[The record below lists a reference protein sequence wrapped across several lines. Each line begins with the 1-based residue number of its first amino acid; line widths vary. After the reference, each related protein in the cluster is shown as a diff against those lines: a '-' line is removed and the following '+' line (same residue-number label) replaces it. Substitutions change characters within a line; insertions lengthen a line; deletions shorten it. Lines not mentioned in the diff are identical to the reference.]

1 MFARRNRRPKSAES
15 LKAWECLDGGDLPGA
30 IRQLRAGGE
39 DAPAGDVA
47 LVVERA
53 ATMAGFDDL
62 KAAAGALAGSPADAE
77 ALYRFAYACVERGL
91 PFLAVPPLREVLRQH
106 PGALGP
112 LRELVSAYER
122 EGRHR
127 EAVDALLA
135 HESGLADWPDRYL
148 LVFNALMAGDL
159 PLARGR
165 HAGLADPED
174 PMWRPAQA
182 RQRRMLERAAS
193 AERISP
199 LDGTDLRGWSYV
211 AGGTVLGTLSPYG
224 FTAGMTGRYAWLQ
237 DTHEQCLRGL
247 LRLRAAVEAARL
259 SPRSVSLLPDRSSRI
274 LGMAAAGLFGLPAE
288 PFSPGREDT
297 LVIAYD
303 LNALAGTDE
312 GPALLGQLH
321 ERTPGQVLHEHASS
335 WTDTPVVT
343 PDSVCLFQQS
353 VVAPWEAR
361 LGQVADGVVE
371 KTAPDDRPAAEIA
384 ADITAAAPTLDEGDG
399 DTPADP
405 DEAFGAFV
413 TAVRDTWLRGPRDR
427 VHAPSAVR
435 SSRFV

>member
-1 MFARRNRRPKSAES
+1 M
-15 LKAWECLDGGDLPGA
+15 
-30 IRQLRAGGE
+30 
-39 DAPAGDVA
+39 
-47 LVVERA
+47 
-53 ATMAGFDDL
+53 
-62 KAAAGALAGSPADAE
+62 
-77 ALYRFAYACVERGL
+77 
-91 PFLAVPPLREVLRQH
+91 
-106 PGALGP
+106 
-112 LRELVSAYER
+112 
-122 EGRHR
+122 
-127 EAVDALLA
+127 
-135 HESGLADWPDRYL
+135 
-148 LVFNALMAGDL
+148 
-159 PLARGR
+159 
-165 HAGLADPED
+165 
-174 PMWRPAQA
+174 
-182 RQRRMLERAAS
+182 
-193 AERISP
+193 
-199 LDGTDLRGWSYV
+199 
-211 AGGTVLGTLSPYG
+211 
-224 FTAGMTGRYAWLQ
+224 
-237 DTHEQCLRGL
+237 
-247 LRLRAAVEAARL
+247 
-259 SPRSVSLLPDRSSRI
+259 SLLPDRSSRI

-384 ADITAAAPTLDEGDG
+384 ADITAAAPTPDEGDG